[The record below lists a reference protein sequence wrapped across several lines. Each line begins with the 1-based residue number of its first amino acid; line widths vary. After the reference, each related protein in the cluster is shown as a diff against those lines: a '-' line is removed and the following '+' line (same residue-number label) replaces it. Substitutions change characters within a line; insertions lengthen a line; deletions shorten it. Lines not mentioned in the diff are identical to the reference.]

1 MKKTVIISDG
11 KYRSAIVCAGSLGRA
26 GYSVVVTQTRAEAE
40 DVPVFYSKYVGEK
53 YLIEGSCK
61 DKEYPE
67 RLLEIIKKYGDPVLF
82 CVGADTL
89 NAVAKNMEEFS
100 KHCRFLI
107 SEPSVLDSLNDK
119 ECVHSR
125 CKVLGIKVPCQYE
138 GMPEKFPV
146 VIKPHCGEKLG
157 LTAADRYKIAVNAED
172 YTKKYQLMKTYDPAP
187 IVQQKVEGNG
197 MGACLLIDS
206 KGRLINAV
214 CHRRIREY
222 PITGGP
228 SSCCVS
234 FYDKAMIDSAYKL
247 LSSFGFTGMA
257 MVEFKGEYVLEV
269 NPRLW
274 GSYPM
279 TECSESGFTV
289 DYVKAA
295 LGERVDYLPDK
306 FKTGVKMRFALND
319 TLSILS
325 HLKKGHF
332 KEVIKGM
339 GDIFTAKEA
348 LKAKDDK
355 KPYRKYL
362 ASTIKKR

>member
-1 MKKTVIISDG
+1 MKTVIITDG
-11 KYRSAIVCAGSLGRA
+11 KYRSAIVCARALGRA
-26 GYSVVVTQTRAEAE
+26 GYSVIVTQTKSEAE
-40 DVPVFYSKYVGEK
+40 DVPVFHSGYVAQRH
-53 YLIEGSCK
+53 LIEGSCK

-67 RLLEIIKKYGDPVLF
+67 RLLDVIKEYEAPVLF

-89 NAVAKNMEEFS
+89 NTVARNREEFS
-100 KHCRFLI
+100 KHCSFLI
-107 SEPSVLDSLNDK
+107 SEPKVLDALNDK

-125 CKVLGIKVPCQYE
+125 CLELGIKVPMQYE
-138 GMPEKFPV
+138 GMPQSFPV

-172 YTKKYQLMKTYDPAP
+172 YTKKYQLMKAYDPNP
-187 IVQQKVEGNG
+187 IVQQKVEGDG
-197 MGACLLIDS
+197 MGACLLI
-206 KGRLINAV
+206 GRNGQLINAV

-257 MVEFKGEYVLEV
+257 MVEFKGECVLEV

-289 DYVKAA
+289 DYVRSA
-295 LGERVDYLPDK
+295 LGDSVDYLPNK
-306 FKTGVKMRFALND
+306 FKTDVKMRFALND

-332 KEVIKGM
+332 KEVIKGI

-348 LKAKDDK
+348 LKAKEDK

-362 ASTIKKR
+362 ASAIKKR

>member
-1 MKKTVIISDG
+1 MKTVIITDG
-11 KYRSAIVCAGSLGRA
+11 KYRSAIVCARALGRE
-26 GYSVVVTQTRAEAE
+26 GYKIIVTQTKKEAE
-40 DVPVFYSKYVGEK
+40 DAPVFYSKYVSEK
-53 YLIEGSCK
+53 HLIEGSCK
-61 DKEYPE
+61 DKEYPK
-67 RLLEIIKKYGDPVLF
+67 RLLEIIKKYEDPVLF

-89 NAVAKNMEEFS
+89 NMIACHREEFS

-107 SEPSVLDSLNDK
+107 SEPSVLDALNDK
-119 ECVHSR
+119 ERVHRR
-125 CKVLGIKVPCQYE
+125 CKELGIKVPLQYE
-138 GMPEKFPV
+138 GMPESYPV

-157 LTAADRYKIAVNAED
+157 LTAADRYKIAVNEED
-172 YTKKYQLMKTYDPAP
+172 FNKKYQLMQSYDQAP

-206 KGRLINAV
+206 EGRLINAV

-234 FYDKAMIDSAYKL
+234 FYDKDMIASAYKL

-257 MVEFKGEYVLEV
+257 MVEFKGEYILEV

-279 TECSESGFTV
+279 TECSKSGFSA

-295 LGERVDYLPDK
+295 LGERVEYLPEK
-306 FKTGVKMRFALND
+306 FKTKVKMRFALND

-332 KEVIKGM
+332 KEVIKGT

-362 ASTIKKR
+362 TFAIKKR